1 MRKEIFAKKQN
12 TRLVNFM
19 SNLAFNQRIITKESI
34 EAAEKDLIE
43 KIEESLK
50 VPTSECRDY
59 REFSKELREKLVN
72 GTL

>member
-1 MRKEIFAKKQN
+1 
-12 TRLVNFM
+12 M
-19 SNLAFNQRIITKESI
+19 SNLAFNPRVLTKEDI

-43 KIEESLK
+43 KLEESMK

-59 REFSKELREKLVN
+59 WEFSKELREKLIN